1 MEDKQTIIISEK
13 QDLRTIEDQ
22 DLNDIVTFKRF
33 IPNEKIDFNVIP
45 KNKFIGGNQNGKNGQ
60 RNVKKLSTTVD
71 ASKTTHKPQNINS
84 FLTTG
89 NTSGLNIF
97 NTIDDSKIKLVNN
110 ISSPVLIK
118 KRIRDA

>member
-71 ASKTTHKPQNINS
+71 ASKTTLKPQNINS